1 MVIRAARR
9 SSHLQGQGTHLIS
22 QLFQDPDYWSCPGNR
37 TRDLPLF
44 SFKSTLM
51 TKQVVPSVF
60 SWNKTEVYD
69 S

>member
-9 SSHLQGQGTHLIS
+9 SSHLQGKGTHLIS
-22 QLFQDPDYWSCPGNR
+22 QLFQDPDYWSGPGNR